1 MARKYVTGW
10 QLESGNSRVPKKS
23 REKDRGVKKDAT
35 QAVRPVGVRDMGNVS
50 FGAVTA

>member
-10 QLESGNSRVPKKS
+10 QLESGNGRCPKKL
-23 REKDRGVKKDAT
+23 REKEALKKDAT